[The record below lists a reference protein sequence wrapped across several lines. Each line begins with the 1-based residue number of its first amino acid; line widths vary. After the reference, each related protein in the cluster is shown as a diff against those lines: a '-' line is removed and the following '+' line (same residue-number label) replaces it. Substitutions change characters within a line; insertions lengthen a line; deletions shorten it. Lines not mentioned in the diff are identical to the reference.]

1 MVSKMFFWLRVRT
14 SRIDGSDQMDT
25 PPDLQR
31 FVLAQEPVYS
41 SALAELQAGSKR
53 THWMWF
59 IFPQI
64 AGLGHS
70 AMAQRYAIESASEAL
85 AYLQHPVLGPR
96 LRTCTQAVLDVEG
109 RSADQIFGS
118 PDNMKFR
125 SSMTLFAH
133 VAPDEPMFAAALAKY
148 FAGEPDD
155 RTLKLLAAR

>member
-1 MVSKMFFWLRVRT
+1 
-14 SRIDGSDQMDT
+14 MDT

-31 FVLAQEPVYS
+31 FVLAQKPVYS
-41 SALAELQAGSKR
+41 SALVELQAGSKR

-70 AMAQRYAIESASEAL
+70 EMAQRYAIGSASEAL

-96 LRTCTQAVLDVEG
+96 LRTCTQAVLYVEG

-125 SSMTLFAH
+125 SSMTLFAQ
-133 VAPDEPMFAAALAKY
+133 VATDEPMFAAALAKY
-148 FAGEPDD
+148 FAGRPDD